1 MSNQMGAHQKI
12 QKFGRTMSGM
22 VMPNIGAFIAWGLI
36 TALFIPTGWIP
47 NEKLAELVGPMITYL
62 LPLLIGFS
70 GGHMFGGPRGGVL
83 GAVSTMGVVIG
94 ADVPMLLGA
103 MVMGPLG
110 GFLMKKTDD
119 FTHGKVPSGFEM
131 LVSNFSAGILG
142 TLLALLGYL
151 GIGPMVLAI
160 NSGLESG
167 VRAIVEAG
175 LLPLVSLFVEPGKIL
190 FMNNALNHG
199 VLAPLGIQESA
210 EFGKSIFFLIET
222 NPGPGLGILVA
233 YALFGKGMAKQS
245 SPGAIIIHF
254 LGGIHEIYFP
264 YVLMNPL
271 MVLAVIAGGAS
282 GVFTFVLTGAGLVA
296 TPSPGSIFALLAM
309 TPKGHLTGVLLGV
322 LISSL
327 VSCAVAV
334 LILRFTSNDKQ
345 KDFESAKETVN
356 GMKFKK
362 TEKNSE
368 NITGKNVGT
377 QPVNDSHKAASN
389 LGLEDIETTEIRK
402 IAFACDAGMGSSA
415 MGASAF
421 SKKLKK
427 NGCDIEVVYYPV
439 DEIPQGVD
447 IVVTNISLT
456 SRARARRPQAIHI
469 SIKDFFNDPALENL
483 LQALIAK
490 EGKSDK
496 RDDAATE
503 SVNKVLEEAS
513 VIVGL
518 ASESK
523 EEAIRRAG
531 EKLTQ
536 MGYVESAYIEGML
549 EREKLTT
556 TYIGSNVAIP
566 HGTNDTKAHVKHTGL
581 VILQYPDGVDFGDDN
596 TAYLVIGIAALGDE
610 HMTILSNIAE
620 SIGNVEV
627 LEKLKSTD
635 DPSVIYEQF
644 SSIG

>member
-22 VMPNIGAFIAWGLI
+22 VMPNIGAFIAWGFI

-70 GGHMFGGPRGGVL
+70 GGNMFGGARGGVI

-103 MVMGPLG
+103 MIMGPLG

-151 GIGPMVLAI
+151 GIGPMVLII
-160 NSGLESG
+160 NAGLESG
-167 VRAIVEAG
+167 VRTIVEAG

-210 EFGKSIFFLIET
+210 ELGKSIFFLIET

-245 SPGAIIIHF
+245 SPGAIIILF

-309 TPKGHLTGVLLGV
+309 TPKGHLTGVLMGV
-322 LISSL
+322 LVSTI
-327 VSCAVAV
+327 VSCAVAALV
-334 LILRFTSNDKQ
+334 LRLTSAGKQ
-345 KDFESAKETVN
+345 NDFESAQEAVKDIKGKKESTSNGRISKKDESVVN
-356 GMKFKK
+356 EDRPVAKEMQLKDLDP
-362 TEKNSE
+362 E
-368 NITGKNVGT
+368 N
-377 QPVNDSHKAASN
+377 
-389 LGLEDIETTEIRK
+389 IRK

-421 SKKLKK
+421 SKKLMKS
-427 NGCDIEVVYYPV
+427 GYDIEVVYYPV
-439 DEIPQGVD
+439 DEIPHGID
-447 IVVTNISLT
+447 LVVTNISLT
-456 SRARARRPQAIHI
+456 NRARTRLPQAVHI
-469 SIKDFFNDPALENL
+469 SIKDFFNDPALEDLFNFIVNGQSGSL
-483 LQALIAK
+483 ESEDKSSAK
-490 EGKSDK
+490 
-496 RDDAATE
+496 A
-503 SVNKVLEEAS
+503 NKVLESEA

-518 ASESK
+518 KSETK
-523 EEAIRRAG
+523 EEAIQRAG
-531 EKLTQ
+531 QKLAQ
-536 MGYVESAYIEGML
+536 MGYVNSAYVEGML

-566 HGTNDTKAHVKHTGL
+566 HGTNETKAHVKQTGL
-581 VILQYPDGVDFGDDN
+581 VILQYPEGVDFGDGN

-627 LEKLKSTD
+627 LEKLKTTD

>member
-70 GGHMFGGPRGGVL
+70 GGNMFGGARGGVI

-131 LVSNFSAGILG
+131 LVANFSAGILG

-167 VRAIVEAG
+167 VRTIVEAG

-309 TPKGHLTGVLLGV
+309 TPKGNMTGVLLGV
-322 LISSL
+322 LVSAAI
-327 VSCAVAV
+327 SCAVAA
-334 LILRFTSNDKQ
+334 LILKLTSADKQ
-345 KDFESAKETVN
+345 KDFESAKETVKD
-356 GMKFKK
+356 MKVKK
-362 TEKNSE
+362 SPDKADQSANSQ
-368 NITGKNVGT
+368 TDK
-377 QPVNDSHKAASN
+377 DSHFGSAS
-389 LGLEDIETTEIRK
+389 LGLEDLDIKDIKK

-421 SKKLKK
+421 SKKLKQG
-427 NGCDIEVVYYPV
+427 GCDIEVVYYPV
-439 DEIPQGVD
+439 DEIPEGID
-447 IVVTNISLT
+447 LVVTNISLT
-456 SRARARRPQAIHI
+456 SRARARRPHAVHV

-483 LQALIAK
+483 YQILMQKHDQDLETK
-490 EGKSDK
+490 EDSSK
-496 RDDAATE
+496 RA
-503 SVNKVLEEAS
+503 NKVLENEA

-518 ASESK
+518 DSESK
-523 EEAIRRAG
+523 EDAIRRAG
-531 EKLTQ
+531 QILSE
-536 MGYVESAYIEGML
+536 MGYVDSPYIEGML

-566 HGTNDTKAHVKHTGL
+566 HGTNETKAHVKQTGL
-581 VILQYPDGVDFGDDN
+581 VILQYPEGVDFGDDN
-596 TAYLVIGIAALGDE
+596 LAYLVIGIAALGDE

-627 LEKLKSTD
+627 LEKLKTTD
-635 DPSVIYEQF
+635 DPRVIYEQF